1 MFWVILT
8 TTASV
13 LLSLLALSFAI
24 RTVTTVRSAL
34 KELHRKLDSSSTRSL
49 VQLDAEMS
57 ELSSAFQSMSTTIRR
72 LSSRQGM
79 QAVRERQKE
88 AQLPPNFEQM
98 SPAQRKA
105 ILRKKLATGE
115 MVAISDN
122 GTKVQE

>member
-13 LLSLLALSFAI
+13 LLSLLALSFAL

-72 LSSRQGM
+72 LSSRHGM

-88 AQLPPNFEQM
+88 AQLPANFEQM